1 MFLATYMAIK
11 IGTTFDFGS
20 YVCLALLQ
28 SDELT
33 L

>member
-20 YVCLALLQ
+20 YVWHFYNPMN
-28 SDELT
+28 
-33 L
+33 